1 MSAPWLDVLDD
12 TIRACAAHN
21 RPDLAERLREK
32 RARQLD
38 PKLRVLVIGEP
49 KQGKSQLVNAMVN
62 APVCPVGDDV
72 TTAVPTFVQHAET
85 PSAALVRGAS
95 IANTPTERIP
105 TERIP
110 VPIDQLADQ
119 VSANHG
125 HGGDLVRAEVGI
137 PRALLDSGLVLIDT
151 PGVGDL
157 RPAHTASTFAALL
170 QADAVL
176 MVSDATAEL
185 TGSELELLKQVM
197 TSCPNVIVVLT
208 KIDIAAQW
216 RRVVERNRAHLAR
229 AGVTAKL
236 IPVSAALRL
245 RAAKTGDKALNAE
258 SGFPELLACV
268 RQDIVAAADQLARRT
283 IAVTAASAIKQL
295 VAPVREELSAR
306 ATQGAGATVAALNE
320 AQRRIDELR
329 RRSARWQTV
338 LADEMADLVSDIEYD
353 LRDRTRRILREI
365 DRTFETADPALGWD
379 KFEAWLEDNLT
390 EAATTNFA
398 WLLERSEWVAE
409 KVAKSFPVAR
419 DDLLPESIFP
429 DDVLD
434 RVAPMDKP
442 VIETFNLMQKAFTGL
457 KGSYGGVLM
466 FGLATSLAG
475 MPLINAISL
484 GAGALFGGKSIID
497 ESDQRLR
504 RRQAAA
510 KAAAARHVDD
520 FFIKFS
526 KDCRDAARHIQRSL
540 RSHFATLAEE
550 MQETLLESARSARRA
565 VQDDNTERERRNREA
580 KRELDQLVALY
591 QRVQALAGGQ
601 APPLGISA

>member
-21 RPDLAERLREK
+21 RPDLAERLRDK

-62 APVCPVGDDV
+62 APVCAVGDDV
-72 TTAVPTFVQHAET
+72 TTTVPTFVQHAET

-105 TERIP
+105 
-110 VPIDQLADQ
+110 VPIDQLASQ
-119 VSANHG
+119 VSAGGH

-157 RPAHTASTFAALL
+157 RPAHTASTFTALL

-185 TGSELELLKQVM
+185 TGSELELIKQVM

-208 KIDIAAQW
+208 KIDIAARW
-216 RRVVERNRAHLAR
+216 RHVVERNRAHLAR

-268 RQDIVAAADQLARRT
+268 QQDIVAAADQLARRT
-283 IAVTAASAIKQL
+283 VAVTAASAIKQL

-306 ATQGAGATVAALNE
+306 AAQGPEKTIAALNE

-353 LRDRTRRILREI
+353 LRDRTRKIMREV

-379 KFEAWLEDNLT
+379 KFETWLEDNLT

-398 WLLERSEWVAE
+398 WLLDRSEWVAE
-409 KVAKSFPVAR
+409 KVAKSFPVVR

-442 VIETFNLMQKAFTGL
+442 VIEKFGLTQKAFTGL

-540 RSHFATLAEE
+540 RNHFATLAEE
-550 MQETLLESARSARRA
+550 LQETLLESARSARRA
-565 VQDDNTERERRNREA
+565 VQDDNTERERRNRDA
-580 KRELDQLVALY
+580 KRELDDLVQLY

>member
-21 RPDLAERLREK
+21 RPDLAERLRDK

-62 APVCPVGDDV
+62 APVCAVGDDV
-72 TTAVPTFVQHAET
+72 TTTVPTFVQHAET
-85 PSAALVRGAS
+85 PSAALVRGPS
-95 IANTPTERIP
+95 IANTP

-110 VPIDQLADQ
+110 VPIDQLASQ
-119 VSANHG
+119 VSANHH

-185 TGSELELLKQVM
+185 TRSELELLKQVM
-197 TSCPNVIVVLT
+197 TSCPNVILVLT

-229 AGVTAKL
+229 AGVSAKL

-258 SGFPELLACV
+258 SGFPELLTCV
-268 RQDIVAAADQLARRT
+268 QQDIVAAADQLARRT
-283 IAVTAASAIKQL
+283 VAVTAASAIKQL

-306 ATQGAGATVAALNE
+306 AAQGPEKTIAALNE

-353 LRDRTRRILREI
+353 LRDRTRKILREV
-365 DRTFETADPALGWD
+365 DKTFETADPALGWD
-379 KFEAWLEDNLT
+379 KFETWLEDNLT

-398 WLLERSEWVAE
+398 WLLDRSGWVAE

-442 VIETFNLMQKAFTGL
+442 LIEKFSLMQKAFTGL

-520 FFIKFS
+520 FFLKFS

-540 RSHFATLAEE
+540 RNHFATLAEE
-550 MQETLLESARSARRA
+550 LQETLLESARSARRA
-565 VQDDNTERERRNREA
+565 VQADNTERERRNRDA
-580 KRELDQLVALY
+580 KRELDDLVGLY

>member
-21 RPDLAERLREK
+21 RPDLAERLRDK

-62 APVCPVGDDV
+62 APVCAVGDDL
-72 TTAVPTFVQHAET
+72 TTTVPTFVQHAET

-95 IANTPTERIP
+95 VANTPTERIP
-105 TERIP
+105 
-110 VPIDQLADQ
+110 VPLDQLASQ
-119 VSANHG
+119 VSGAG
-125 HGGDLVRAEVGI
+125 FHGGDLVRAEVGI

-185 TGSELELLKQVM
+185 TRSELELLKQVM
-197 TSCPNVIVVLT
+197 TSCPNVVLVLT

-268 RQDIVAAADQLARRT
+268 QQDIVAAADLLARRSV
-283 IAVTAASAIKQL
+283 AVTAASAIKQL

-306 ATQGAGATVAALNE
+306 AARGAEDTIAALNE
-320 AQRRIDELR
+320 AQRRVDELR

-353 LRDRTRRILREI
+353 LRDRTRRILREVE
-365 DRTFETADPALGWD
+365 RTFDTADPALGWD
-379 KFEAWLEDNLT
+379 RFETWLEDSLT

-398 WLLERSEWVAE
+398 WLLDRSEWVAE

-442 VIETFNLMQKAFTGL
+442 VIEKFGLVQKAFTGL

-484 GAGALFGGKSIID
+484 GAGALFGGKSIMD
-497 ESDQRLR
+497 EGDQRLR

-520 FFIKFS
+520 FFTKFN

-540 RSHFATLAEE
+540 RNHFATLAEE
-550 MQETLLESARSARRA
+550 LQETLLESARSARRA
-565 VQDDNTERERRNREA
+565 VQDDNTERERRNRDA
-580 KRELDQLVALY
+580 KRELDDLVALY

>member
-21 RPDLAERLREK
+21 RPDLAERLRDK

-62 APVCPVGDDV
+62 APVCAVGDDV
-72 TTAVPTFVQHAET
+72 TTTVPTFVQHAET

-105 TERIP
+105 
-110 VPIDQLADQ
+110 VPIDQLASQ
-119 VSANHG
+119 VSANQGG
-125 HGGDLVRAEVGI
+125 HGGELVRAEVGI

-185 TGSELELLKQVM
+185 TKSELELLKQVM
-197 TSCPNVIVVLT
+197 TSCPNVVVVLT

-216 RRVVERNRAHLAR
+216 RRVLERNRAHLAR

-268 RQDIVAAADQLARRT
+268 QQDIVAASDVLARRT
-283 IAVTAASAIKQL
+283 VAVAAASAIKQL

-306 ATQGAGATVAALNE
+306 ATEGPGNTIATLNE

-353 LRDRTRRILREI
+353 LRDRTRKILREV
-365 DRTFETADPALGWD
+365 DKTFETADPALGWD

-398 WLLERSEWVAE
+398 WLLDRSEWVAE

-442 VIETFNLMQKAFTGL
+442 VIEKFSLVQKAFTGL

-484 GAGALFGGKSIID
+484 GAGALFGGKTIMD
-497 ESDQRLR
+497 ESDMRLR

-510 KAAAARHVDD
+510 KAAASRHVDD

-540 RSHFATLAEE
+540 RNHFSTLAEE
-550 MQETLLESARSARRA
+550 LQETLLESARSARRA
-565 VQDDNTERERRNREA
+565 VQDDNSERERRNRDA
-580 KRELDQLVALY
+580 KRELDHLVGLY

-601 APPLGISA
+601 TPPLGISA